1 MRKILC
7 VFAMLTTLL
16 VCCTT
21 ALAQQNFP
29 TKPVR
34 LLIPYAAGGA
44 VDILGRTLGD
54 ELSKRWGQPVIIENR
69 TGAGGTIASQVVAK
83 SDPDGYTLVIVASG
97 HSINPYLYKK
107 LPYDTFKDFTPIS
120 LLGSSPNM
128 MMVAA
133 TSPFKTVAD
142 VIAAARA
149 KPGSLSY
156 GQSGIGTST
165 HLAGE
170 LFKYMAKV
178 DISTVSYKGGAPI
191 INDLLGGHLPLS
203 FNNIPESISQIRAGT
218 LRPLGVTS
226 AKRSAVLPD
235 VPTIAESGV
244 PGYDTAVWWGLL
256 GPAGMP
262 VDLAAKISKDCAA
275 ALNSPAVKQR
285 LDNLGAAV
293 IGTTPTEFDKYIR
306 AEYQKWGPI
315 IKAAGIKAE

>member
-7 VFAMLTTLL
+7 VFALLTTFV
-16 VCCTT
+16 VCGTM

-69 TGAGGTIASQVVAK
+69 TGAGGTIASQVVVK

-97 HSINPYLYKK
+97 HPINPYLYKK

-128 MMVAA
+128 MMVAS
-133 TSPFKTVAD
+133 TSPFKKVAD
-142 VIAAARA
+142 VIAAAKA

-170 LFKYMAKV
+170 LFKYMAK
-178 DISTVSYKGGAPI
+178 STSPAFPT
-191 INDLLGGHLPLS
+191 
-203 FNNIPESISQIRAGT
+203 RAA
-218 LRPLGVTS
+218 LRSSTTCSAATS
-226 AKRSAVLPD
+226 RCRSTTSPNRSAR
-235 VPTIAESGV
+235 S
-244 PGYDTAVWWGLL
+244 
-256 GPAGMP
+256 GPAP
-262 VDLAAKISKDCAA
+262 CVRSA
-275 ALNSPAVKQR
+275 
-285 LDNLGAAV
+285 
-293 IGTTPTEFDKYIR
+293 
-306 AEYQKWGPI
+306 
-315 IKAAGIKAE
+315 

>member
-1 MRKILC
+1 MKRIFRIF
-7 VFAMLTTLL
+7 VLL
-16 VCCTT
+16 VVSLVCGS
-21 ALAQQNFP
+21 LAFAQNFP

-128 MMVAA
+128 MIVAA
-133 TSPFKTVAD
+133 GSPFKKVAD

-156 GQSGIGTST
+156 GQSGTGTST

-203 FNNIPESISQIRAGT
+203 FNNIPESISQIKSGNLRA
-218 LRPLGVTS
+218 LGVTT
-226 AKRSAVLPD
+226 ATRSAVLPD

-256 GPAGMP
+256 GPGGMP
-262 VDLAAKISKDCAA
+262 VDLAAKISKDCSA

-315 IKAAGIKAE
+315 IKAAGIKGS

>member
-1 MRKILC
+1 MKRIFRIF
-7 VFAMLTTLL
+7 VLL
-16 VCCTT
+16 VVSLVCGS
-21 ALAQQNFP
+21 LAFAQNFP

-54 ELSKRWGQPVIIENR
+54 ELSKRWGQPDIIENR

-83 SDPDGYTLVIVASG
+83 SDPDGYTLVIIASG

-226 AKRSAVLPD
+226 AKRAAVLPD

-244 PGYDTAVWWGLL
+244 PGYDTAVWWGML
-256 GPAGMP
+256 GPAAMP
-262 VDLAAKISKDCAA
+262 ADLTAKISKDCAA

-293 IGTTPTEFDKYIR
+293 AGTTPAEFDKYIR

-315 IKAAGIKAE
+315 IKAAGIQGS